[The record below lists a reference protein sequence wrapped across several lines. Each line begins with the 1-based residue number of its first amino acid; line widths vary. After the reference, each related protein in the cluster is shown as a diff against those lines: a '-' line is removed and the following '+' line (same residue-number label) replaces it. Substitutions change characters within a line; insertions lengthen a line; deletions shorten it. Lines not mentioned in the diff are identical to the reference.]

1 MVNTSVSDRART
13 INLSIK
19 QSALDEL
26 IESTAKASAL
36 AEVALCADFWSCE
49 HRTQYDYLWLLSD
62 LLVNIKTLCEQLE
75 LRPPKKEDMGDD

>member
-36 AEVALCADFWSCE
+36 TEVALCTDFWSCE
-49 HRTQYDYLWLLSD
+49 YRTQ
-62 LLVNIKTLCEQLE
+62 
-75 LRPPKKEDMGDD
+75 